1 MNDNM
6 PETVKLAV
14 SQFSREL
21 KRMLGERLVRVVLYG
36 SYARG
41 TYHDNSDVDIMVLVN
56 MLEDEIR
63 RIKNSIYDLAF
74 EIEMNTG
81 IDIAPIIKEKK
92 QYEYWVDTLPF
103 YRNVRDEG
111 ICNEEKQPITH
122 RQRMWY
128 NP

>member
-1 MNDNM
+1 M
-6 PETVKLAV
+6 PEAV
-14 SQFSREL
+14 NHVVFQFPREL

-41 TYHDNSDVDIMVLVN
+41 TYHDNSDVDMILVK
-56 MLEDEIR
+56 MSEDEIR
-63 RIKNSIYDLAF
+63 QIKNSIYDLAF

-103 YRNVRDEG
+103 YKNIKEEG
-111 ICNEEKQPITH
+111 VVISE
-122 RQRMWY
+122 
-128 NP
+128 

>member
-1 MNDNM
+1 M

-56 MLEDEIR
+56 MSED
-63 RIKNSIYDLAF
+63 
-74 EIEMNTG
+74 
-81 IDIAPIIKEKK
+81 
-92 QYEYWVDTLPF
+92 
-103 YRNVRDEG
+103 
-111 ICNEEKQPITH
+111 
-122 RQRMWY
+122 
-128 NP
+128 